1 MTKKSKSVSLSKPS
15 KKGSR
20 KPESSLGTSIIAGLR
35 EAVAHSRGEV
45 ELRSRKVLVPGEV
58 DVQGIREQAGLSQ
71 AEFAA
76 RFGFSLRT
84 LQQWEQGR
92 ARPDNAV
99 RAYLTVIQRDASAVE
114 RALRG

>member
-1 MTKKSKSVSLSKPS
+1 MSKRSKKRSVRGKPS
-15 KKGSR
+15 
-20 KPESSLGTSIIAGLR
+20 LGKMIIAGL
-35 EAVAHSRGEV
+35 EEGIAYSRGEV
-45 ELRSRKVLVPGEV
+45 ELRTRTVHVPAEV
-58 DVQGIREQAGLSQ
+58 DVQKIREQAGLSQ

-92 ARPDNAV
+92 AQPDNAV
-99 RAYLTVIQRDASAVE
+99 RAYLTVIERDAGAVE

>member
-1 MTKKSKSVSLSKPS
+1 MRKKSKSGACQSVRELQ
-15 KKGSR
+15 
-20 KPESSLGTSIIAGLR
+20 LR
-35 EAVAHSRGEV
+35 TRTVH
-45 ELRSRKVLVPGEV
+45 VPAEV
-58 DVQGIREQAGLSQ
+58 DVQSIREQAGLSQ

-99 RAYLTVIQRDASAVE
+99 RAYLTVIKRDAGAVE
-114 RALRG
+114 KALRG

>member
-1 MTKKSKSVSLSKPS
+1 M
-15 KKGSR
+15 
-20 KPESSLGTSIIAGLR
+20 IIAGLE
-35 EAVAHSRGEV
+35 EAVAYSRGESK
-45 ELRSRKVLVPGEV
+45 LRTRTVSVPA
-58 DVQGIREQAGLSQ
+58 DVNVQRIREQAGLSQ

-99 RAYLTVIQRDASAVE
+99 RAYLTVIERDAGAVE

>member
-1 MTKKSKSVSLSKPS
+1 MTKKSRSASSSKPL
-15 KKGSR
+15 KKASPR
-20 KPESSLGTSIIAGLR
+20 REPSLGKSIIAGLE
-35 EAVAHSRGEV
+35 EAIASARGEV
-45 ELRSRKVLVPGEV
+45 SLRSRTVYVPAEV

-71 AEFAA
+71 AEFAS

-99 RAYLTVIQRDASAVE
+99 RAYLTVIERDAGAVE